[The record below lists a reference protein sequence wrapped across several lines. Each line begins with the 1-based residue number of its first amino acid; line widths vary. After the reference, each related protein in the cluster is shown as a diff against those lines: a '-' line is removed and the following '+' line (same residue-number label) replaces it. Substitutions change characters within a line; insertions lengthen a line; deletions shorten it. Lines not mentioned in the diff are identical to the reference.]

1 MTEKCVKREQLS
13 TIKVV
18 PQSLTR
24 VPSVRPTLDLRVLL
38 REGESRR
45 SGPRR
50 RAEQDHDHLER
61 QQADGAA
68 GTFSY
73 RHFPSKNPSLLF
85 TLSFFLSSSSSF
97 FFLSFFRLGAGLE
110 HSGLGF
116 SAEQCPGSSASCLR
130 GVVKWTQRRREALA
144 VKASRTVRML

>member
-24 VPSVRPTLDLRVLL
+24 VPSVRLTLDLRVLL

-85 TLSFFLSSSSSF
+85 TLSFFYLLLLFF
-97 FFLSFFRLGAGLE
+97 FFLSFFSVRGWSTPGWALVQNSVRAHQLHVCAVSSSGRSGAERLW
-110 HSGLGF
+110 
-116 SAEQCPGSSASCLR
+116 P
-130 GVVKWTQRRREALA
+130 
-144 VKASRTVRML
+144 

>member
-85 TLSFFLSSSSSF
+85 TLSFFYLLLLF
-97 FFLSFFRLGAGLE
+97 FSFFRLGAGLE